1 MGKLIVISGKNDSGK
16 SLFAENLIA
25 KYKGKLYYIATMI
38 AKTEDNRD
46 RIEKHK
52 KQRENLSFTTL
63 ELPYSLSEA
72 RVEDGAVLLEDV
84 SNLIANNIFDRGIES
99 DEVLED
105 ILNLTARCP
114 LVVAV
119 TISHLES
126 SDYEG
131 ETAMYIESLN
141 KINEEL
147 RNRASVSVIMENGNP
162 VYEKGEENDIF

>member
-1 MGKLIVISGKNDSGK
+1 M
-16 SLFAENLIA
+16 
-25 KYKGKLYYIATMI
+25 
-38 AKTEDNRD
+38 
-46 RIEKHK
+46 
-52 KQRENLSFTTL
+52 
-63 ELPYSLSEA
+63 SEA

-141 KINEEL
+141 KINDEL

>member
-38 AKTEDNRD
+38 PQTADNRD

-84 SNLIANNIFDRGIES
+84 SNLIANNIFDRDIES

-141 KINEEL
+141 KINDEL

>member
-25 KYKGKLYYIATMI
+25 KHKSKLYYIATMI
-38 AKTEDNRD
+38 PKTADNRD

-52 KQRENLSFTTL
+52 KQRENLAFTTL

-84 SNLIANNIFDRGIES
+84 SNLVANNIFDKGVES
-99 DEVLED
+99 DKVLED
-105 ILNLTARCP
+105 ILNLTAKCS

-119 TISHLES
+119 TISHLVS
-126 SDYEG
+126 ADYEG
-131 ETAMYIESLN
+131 ETAMYIDSLN

-147 RNRASVSVIMENGNP
+147 RNRASVSVIMENGKA